1 MTTFGVHTGLQ
12 QTSVSELRSVWATI
26 EELGFG
32 WISIW
37 DHFYGATGRPDDAD
51 CLEAVAM
58 HAALA
63 CSTRTVRCGSL
74 VYSIGYR
81 HPAVIAK
88 AVTAVDHLS
97 NGRADVGLGAGWAE
111 VEYSAY
117 GIDFPKVGTRMDQ
130 LEEGVTILRSLLH
143 DDVTDFSGEWFSASS
158 ARNEPRPVQSHVP
171 VWVGGGGEQR
181 TLRIAARH
189 ADGWNIPF
197 VAPDTFAHKRS
208 VLHRHCDEVGRDPN
222 EIRCAINVG
231 LAWTDASLVHQFGAI
246 AEYVRPGVLTGS
258 VDEIVER
265 IGEYTDAGA
274 DQVNLALRAP
284 FDVDALARFADA
296 LGLSATSAATT
307 QSTSVEPQ
315 P

>member
-1 MTTFGVHTGLQ
+1 
-12 QTSVSELRSVWATI
+12 
-26 EELGFG
+26 
-32 WISIW
+32 
-37 DHFYGATGRPDDAD
+37 
-51 CLEAVAM
+51 
-58 HAALA
+58 
-63 CSTRTVRCGSL
+63 
-74 VYSIGYR
+74 
-81 HPAVIAK
+81 
-88 AVTAVDHLS
+88 
-97 NGRADVGLGAGWAE
+97 
-111 VEYSAY
+111 
-117 GIDFPKVGTRMDQ
+117 
-130 LEEGVTILRSLLH
+130 
-143 DDVTDFSGEWFSASS
+143 
-158 ARNEPRPVQSHVP
+158 